1 MDSEALN
8 YILVILLSV
17 LNFIQYKRARNLKKE
32 NSILRDKIKRLKKQN
47 KTTSPQCHDC

>member
-32 NSILRDKIKRLKKQN
+32 NSILRDKIKRLKKN
-47 KTTSPQCHDC
+47 KKL